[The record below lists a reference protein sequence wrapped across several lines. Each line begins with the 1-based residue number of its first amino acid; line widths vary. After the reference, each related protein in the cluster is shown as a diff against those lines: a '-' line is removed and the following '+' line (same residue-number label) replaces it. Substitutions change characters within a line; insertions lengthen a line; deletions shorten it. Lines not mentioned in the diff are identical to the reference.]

1 MGAAPWS
8 HVAAQ
13 NFSVLPCCVKM
24 SSRRMLCGPIM
35 TLLVQLGSILLRLL
49 LPHVVENI
57 LTSEEVR
64 IWRTVKKMR

>member
-1 MGAAPWS
+1 
-8 HVAAQ
+8 
-13 NFSVLPCCVKM
+13 
-24 SSRRMLCGPIM
+24 MLCGPIM

>member
-1 MGAAPWS
+1 M
-8 HVAAQ
+8 VQ

-24 SSRRMLCGPIM
+24 SSRRMLHRLIM

-49 LPHVVENI
+49 LPHVVKNI